1 MDNELDQHYIESY
14 QLSLTYVFHTS
25 MSNTYCYLCMVNFV
39 ELLHGQR
46 GDSIIDPVPV
56 LNPEP

>member
-25 MSNTYCYLCMVNFV
+25 
-39 ELLHGQR
+39 
-46 GDSIIDPVPV
+46 
-56 LNPEP
+56 